1 MIPFHRVVIPHD
13 DILKGNLNLDKFAE
27 DLEQVFLTRNQWN
40 IKFQSDFSKKP
51 IKHMY

>member
-27 DLEQVFLTRNQWN
+27 DLEQVFLTR
-40 IKFQSDFSKKP
+40 D
-51 IKHMY
+51 

>member
-27 DLEQVFLTRNQWN
+27 DLEQVFLTRDNG
-40 IKFQSDFSKKP
+40 I
-51 IKHMY
+51 